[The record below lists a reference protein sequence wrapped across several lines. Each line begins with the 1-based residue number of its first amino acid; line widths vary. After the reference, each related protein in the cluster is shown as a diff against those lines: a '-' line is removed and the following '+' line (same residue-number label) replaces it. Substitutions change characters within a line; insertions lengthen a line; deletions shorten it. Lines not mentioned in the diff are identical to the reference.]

1 MVVVAI
7 VGLTAGALSACG
19 VPAPTPTV
27 DAGQTETPTP
37 AETVDAAPAP
47 EPGANVSSIVI
58 DGDSV
63 SVNISEGGQL
73 IDIPFTTDP
82 ATAAAQL
89 SEAIGLQP
97 ITTTT
102 PAASCGGGLQKV
114 TWGAISFYSPYPAAP
129 GGAQFYAQADSK
141 STSNGKT
148 VAMLSGQWVGSDGA
162 ATIAANAA
170 APLLEFGG
178 GIQILAY
185 DVKAGTVD
193 SGPDDFY
200 GASAVIKNNV
210 LDIFTSPVNYYY
222 DC

>member
-1 MVVVAI
+1 MSVVAMI
-7 VGLTAGALSACG
+7 SLTIGGMTACTPP
-19 VPAPTPTV
+19 PAPPVADPTV
-27 DAGQTETPTP
+27 APAPATETAQPT
-37 AETVDAAPAP
+37 AEP

-82 ATAAAQL
+82 ATAATQL
-89 SEAIGLQP
+89 SDAIGLQP

-102 PAASCGGGLQKV
+102 PSAACGGDLQKV
-114 TWGAISFYSPYPAAP
+114 TWGAISFYSPYATAP

-141 STSNGKT
+141 TTSNGKT

-162 ATIAANAA
+162 ATIAANSS
-170 APLLEFGG
+170 APLIDFGG

-185 DVKAGTVD
+185 DVKGGDID
-193 SGPDDFY
+193 SGDAY

-210 LDIFTSPVNYYY
+210 VDIFTSPVVYGQ